1 MKYWGGLDW
10 SSMYFRYNKL
20 SSGASATKTVL
31 SDAGTKTA
39 TAARNVGSATAK
51 KLGEIR
57 YYMQF

>member
-1 MKYWGGLDW
+1 MKYWGGLIW
-10 SSMYFRYNKL
+10 FSLYFRYNKL

-57 YYMQF
+57 YHT